1 MLENLNPVLHVPVKP
16 RLNRLGLNINNFE
29 WDGQRQ
35 LIDKAEIF
43 GEFYFILILIVSL
56 IFLFLSMD
64 EILILA
70 FNDIGCIYHRAISGE
85 VPLKARGHW
94 ATVALSY
101 GTQWCA
107 PVTDDQRSNPG
118 PSYLTLNHLNRCFG
132 TDFCICRPIT
142 YRYTRLLY
150 SSPCKRGS

>member
-1 MLENLNPVLHVPVKP
+1 MNNNVAVVQYFSAFLAIPTRQFVVEITSTLYFFFNHSSIVTIITVIHLKIEFLYFSCEHLEILFSMLENLNPVLHVPVKP

-64 EILILA
+64 EILILV
-70 FNDIGCIYHRAISGE
+70 FTIE
-85 VPLKARGHW
+85 
-94 ATVALSY
+94 
-101 GTQWCA
+101 
-107 PVTDDQRSNPG
+107 RSQV
-118 PSYLTLNHLNRCFG
+118 RC
-132 TDFCICRPIT
+132 P
-142 YRYTRLLY
+142 
-150 SSPCKRGS
+150 